1 MSPVTTAPDPATVHP
16 SSATQPFHPW
26 WRWMLTFAA
35 FPPAGYAG
43 WLLAGHVD
51 SASAAAVNG
60 VVTGALLGAGQWL
73 LLRRRGVDLRWA
85 IATAVA
91 LGVGL
96 TVGAAIVGYDIDRA
110 SLAGMGAIS
119 GLAVGAA
126 QAAAVRSRLSSV
138 LVWGATTAALWAL
151 GWVISAGVIDPADQ
165 WPIFGASGALVVT
178 FDQSAFIERVLPQH
192 PETQKVT

>member
-1 MSPVTTAPDPATVHP
+1 MSSVTAAPDPTTAHP
-16 SSATQPFHPW
+16 SSAARSLRPW

-51 SASAAAVNG
+51 SVWAAAVNG

-73 LLRRRGVDLRWA
+73 LLRRRGVDTRWA
-85 IATAVA
+85 IATAMA

-126 QAAAVRSRLSSV
+126 QAAALRSRLSSV
-138 LVWGATTAALWAL
+138 LLWGATTAALWAL

-178 FDQSAFIERVLPQH
+178 FVQSAFIERVLPLH